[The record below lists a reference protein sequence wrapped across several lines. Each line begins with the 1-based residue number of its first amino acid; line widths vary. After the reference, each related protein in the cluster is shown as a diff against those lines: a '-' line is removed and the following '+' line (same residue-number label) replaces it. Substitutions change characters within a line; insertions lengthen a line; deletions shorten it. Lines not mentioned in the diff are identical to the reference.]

1 MRVFLDTNVLASAA
15 ATRGLCA
22 DVLRAVFAFHELI
35 ISDYVIEELKLVL
48 GNKFGVPHNIIA
60 EYIWLLH
67 QDSVVIREADPP
79 AVRLKDESD
88 ISILGAAIEAKADV
102 LVTGDLELQG
112 LGQIGGL
119 HILSPRGFWEKLRA
133 HHDGPAD
140 G

>member
-1 MRVFLDTNVLASAA
+1 MRVFLDTNVLAGAA
-15 ATRGLCA
+15 AARGLCA
-22 DVLRAVFAFHELI
+22 DALRAVFASHELI
-35 ISDYVIEELKLVL
+35 ISNYVIEELKRVL
-48 GNKFGVPHNIIA
+48 TNKFGVPQDMIE

-79 AVRLKDESD
+79 SVRLKDESD
-88 ISILGAAIEAKADV
+88 IPILGAAIEAKADV
-102 LVTGDLELQG
+102 LVTGDPELQG

-119 HILSPRGFWEKLRA
+119 HILCPRGFWEKLRA